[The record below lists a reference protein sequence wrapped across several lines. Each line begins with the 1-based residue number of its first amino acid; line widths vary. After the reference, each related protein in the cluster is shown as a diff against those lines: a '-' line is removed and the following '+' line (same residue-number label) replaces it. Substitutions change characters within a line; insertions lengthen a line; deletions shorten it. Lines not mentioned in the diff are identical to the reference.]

1 MRTFGRAIAKYRI
14 LVLIISL
21 ILLIP
26 AGISYINTR
35 VNYDI
40 LYYLPDDIDTMKGQ
54 DILLK
59 DFGKGAYALFIVNGM
74 TDHEAAQLK
83 EKAEQVDHVA
93 DVIWYDSILSD
104 SVPQEMLPEKLYNI
118 FHSEDG
124 TLMAIFFD
132 EGTSADS
139 TMDAIEQL
147 RRVAGDQC
155 FISSMSAIVT
165 DTKNMVE
172 DELFWYVSIA
182 VILSAIVLA
191 ATMDS
196 WMAPILFLITI
207 GMAIIYNLGTNFIQ
221 GEISF
226 ITMSLAAVLQLAVT
240 MDYSIFLWNS
250 YKEEMHKADS
260 KEEAMAQA
268 VSKTIVSVAGSS
280 LTTIAGFIA
289 LCFMTFTLGKDLGIV
304 MAKGV
309 VMGVIACVTI
319 LPAFIL
325 CFDKLIRKTA
335 HRPVTINGRKLADFV
350 VRHHVVFMIVLLL
363 LWIPAVYGYQ
373 RIQVYYNLDSS
384 LPEYLPSVQANKEL
398 EKGYDAATIEMVLM
412 DSDLPAK
419 DARKMAEEIENVPG
433 IQFALCEDALIPADI
448 PEDFIPKRAESALK
462 SGSWQLM
469 MISSEYKVAS
479 DEVNAQSETIEQ
491 IIKKYDE
498 HAMLIGEAPCTKD
511 LIRITDHDFK
521 VVSAVSIVAIFIL
534 VMLVLQSVSL
544 PVILVMII
552 ELAIFVN
559 MSISFYTGTVLS
571 FITSIVISTI
581 QLGATVDYAI
591 LMTNRYLAERGLGK
605 DKKAATVEALANC
618 APSVLTSAL
627 GFFAATIGVAVYSDV
642 DLISSLCLLIAR
654 GALISMAL
662 VLLLLPSF
670 FLTFDR
676 LIMKSSRG
684 KMRSQQ
690 KINEMEGGVTR

>member
-1 MRTFGRAIAKYRI
+1 MLKFGRKVAKYRV
-14 LVLIISL
+14 LVLVISIL
-21 ILLIP
+21 LLIP
-26 AGISYINTR
+26 AGISYVNTR

-40 LYYLPDDIDTMKGQ
+40 LYYLPDNIDTMKGQ

-59 DFGKGAYALFIVNGM
+59 DFGKGAYALFIANGM
-74 TDHEAAQLK
+74 SDHEAALLK
-83 EKAEQVDHVA
+83 EEIEKTEHVA

-104 SVPQEMLPEKLYNI
+104 TVPQEMLPEKLYDI
-118 FHSEDG
+118 FHSDDG
-124 TLMAIFFD
+124 TMMAVFFD

-139 TMDAIEQL
+139 TMDAIEEI
-147 RRVAGDQC
+147 RAISGEHC
-155 FISSMSAIVT
+155 FLSSMSAIVT

-172 DELFWYVSIA
+172 QELFWYVLIA
-182 VILSAIVLA
+182 VVLSAIVLA

-196 WMAPILFLITI
+196 WMAPVLFLLTI

-250 YKEEMHKADS
+250 YKEERGRYDK
-260 KEEAMAQA
+260 KEEAMARA
-268 VSKTIVSVAGSS
+268 ISKTIVSVAGSS

-289 LCFMTFTLGKDLGIV
+289 LCFMTFTLGMDLGIV

-325 CFDKLIRKTA
+325 CCDKLIRKTA
-335 HRPVTINGRKLADFV
+335 HRPLTINGRKLAAFV
-350 VRHHVVFMIVLLL
+350 VRHNKVFMVVLLL

-384 LPEYLPSVQANKEL
+384 LPDYLPSVQANKEL

-412 DSDLPAK
+412 RSDLPEK
-419 DARKMAEEIENVPG
+419 EAREMTEQIEDVDG
-433 IQFALCEDALIPADI
+433 VQIAICEDALIPAEI
-448 PEDFIPKRAESALK
+448 PKDFIPERSESALK
-462 SGSWQLM
+462 AGEWQLM

-479 DEVNAQSETIEQ
+479 DEVNAQSDAIEK
-491 IIKKYDE
+491 IIKQYDE
-498 HAMLIGEAPCTKD
+498 KAMLIGEAPCTKD

-534 VMLVLQSVSL
+534 VLLVLQSISL

-552 ELAIFVN
+552 ELAIFIN

-591 LMTNRYLAERGLGK
+591 LMTNRYLTERALGN
-605 DKKAATVEALANC
+605 DKVTATTSALANC

-627 GFFAATIGVAVYSDV
+627 GFFAATVGVAIYSDV

-670 FLTFDR
+670 FLTFDG
-676 LIMKSSRG
+676 LIIRTSRG
-684 KMRSQQ
+684 VKKKMV
-690 KINEMEGGVTR
+690 KTEVEE